1 MKIINLPADDEDLI
15 AQTANL
21 LVICFDEAGGSAW
34 PKLDV
39 ALAEVRES
47 LTAER
52 ISRIA
57 VAEDGAVLGW
67 VGAIRQYE
75 YGWELHPLVVHPH
88 WQGQGVGR
96 ALIADLEQQIKDRGG
111 LTIYLGTDDENY
123 RTSLGGVDLYPNVLA
138 RAANIKNLRR
148 HPYEFYQK
156 MGYVVVGV
164 IPDANGPGKPDI
176 WMARRI

>member
-1 MKIINLPADDEDLI
+1 MKIIDLPADDEALL

-34 PKLDV
+34 PTPDV
-39 ALAEVRES
+39 ALAEVKES
-47 LTAER
+47 LAEGR

-57 VAEDGAVLGW
+57 VAEDGTVLGW
-67 VGAIRQYE
+67 VGGIRQYE
-75 YGWELHPLVVHPH
+75 YGWELHPLVVHPRR
-88 WQGQGVGR
+88 QGQGVGR
-96 ALIADLEQQIKDRGG
+96 ALITDLEQQVKARGG
-111 LTIYLGTDDENY
+111 LTVYLGTDDENY

-138 RAANIKNLRR
+138 HAANIKNPGR

-164 IPDANGPGKPDI
+164 IPDANGWGKPDI
-176 WMARRI
+176 WMAKRI

>member
-1 MKIINLPADDEDLI
+1 MKLIDLPADDDNLMT
-15 AQTANL
+15 QTANL

-34 PKLDV
+34 PTLDV

-47 LTAER
+47 LAEDR
-52 ISRIA
+52 LSRIA

-75 YGWELHPLVVHPH
+75 YGWELHPLVVHPRR
-88 WQGQGVGR
+88 QGQGVGR
-96 ALIADLEQQIKDRGG
+96 ALITDLEQQVRERGG

-123 RTSLGGVDLYPNVLA
+123 RTSLGGVDLYPDVLA
-138 RAANIKNLRR
+138 HAKEIKNLRR

-176 WMARRI
+176 WMAKRI